1 MKLLIIFLIGAVI
14 GFLLLSVF
22 LRLSKT
28 YIGKYD
34 TSDEVLY
41 KGMCSYEGNFYIM
54 YSYIGKKGIFIMSKD
69 DFDTYY
75 QPKYNV

>member
-34 TSDEVLY
+34 TSDEILY
-41 KGMCSYEGNFYIM
+41 RGVCEYEGNLYII
-54 YSYIGKKGIFIMSKD
+54 YSYIGKKGTFIMSKD